1 MLTTDMPVR
10 LVRGV
15 LSKYEPDGKLAKMI
29 KDRDH
34 SIYRER
40 NGLTR
45 KAIMLARRER
55 LYAFLCQLS
64 YEVSVQDLCA
74 IESLKYKHSAC
85 NDDVLALLE
94 SGRVTFRLIIV
105 PNNKGVKRRMFRAV
119 KS

>member
-1 MLTTDMPVR
+1 MRCEEMPVR

-34 SIYRER
+34 RIYRER

-55 LYAFLCQLS
+55 LYTFLCQLT

-74 IESLKYKHSAC
+74 IESLNYKHSAC

-94 SGRVTFRLIIV
+94 AGRVTFRLVIV
-105 PNNKGVKRRMFRAV
+105 KDNKGVKRRMFRAV